1 MANVHGVH
9 SRRAVLQQTIG
20 EPAGGRADVEAVE
33 PTRVDA
39 EAVEA
44 VGELLAAPRDVGRQR
59 LDRQLRRLVDLLS
72 RLLEPRHEAGHHER
86 LGLRTR
92 LRETPFH
99 EEDVDPLLHTAT
111 QM

>member
-1 MANVHGVH
+1 
-9 SRRAVLQQTIG
+9 
-20 EPAGGRADVEAVE
+20 EPTGGCADVEAVE
-33 PTRVDA
+33 AARVEA

-44 VGELLAAPRDVGRQR
+44 VGELLAATRDVGGRR
-59 LDRQLRRLVDLLS
+59 LDLQLGRLVDLLS

-92 LRETPFH
+92 SRETPFH

-111 QM
+111 RMRCAAPACARSSTSAVTR